1 MGKTSKPSQIKRK
14 ARFNLMYA
22 QNCAQATLLT
32 LGSTVERSDPVL
44 MRAATNFEG
53 GCVGCGSTCGVV
65 SGGVL
70 GIGALLSSLP
80 QQDPQQLEQDIYEAS
95 IAYRKWFE
103 DRFGS
108 SLCKE
113 RIETELG
120 TLKEFLSY
128 LFPGDK
134 LVRCLNHIGEAL
146 VFASDEVSRSAEKRG
161 LEPRFDKGVPG
172 GPTEPHCAY
181 TVFKALA
188 ARSGRQEDSVGW
200 ACTGLGGGVALSG
213 AVCGGL
219 LGAILGLGLEYGVDP
234 ESMGFGGIVKAFL
247 VGHRNLF
254 RHETLAKGTVE
265 DLPKEAFAR
274 SRYLLD
280 RFEKAFGSLNC
291 KEITGREFASPD
303 ELNAFLPESK
313 VCGEIFTWCEQEA
326 AELMGP

>member
-1 MGKTSKPSQIKRK
+1 MSKISNPNQIKRK
-14 ARFNLMYA
+14 ARVNLVYA
-22 QNCAQATLLT
+22 SNCAQATLMT
-32 LGSTVERSDPVL
+32 LGKTMERSDPVL

-53 GCVGCGSTCGVV
+53 GCVGCSSTCGVV
-65 SGGVL
+65 TGGVL

-80 QQDPQQLEQDIYEAS
+80 QEDPRQLEQDIYEAS
-95 IAYRKWFE
+95 ISYRKWFE
-103 DRFGS
+103 DAFGTS
-108 SLCKE
+108 VCQE
-113 RIETELG
+113 RVGVDFG
-120 TLKEFLSY
+120 TLGGLLSY

-134 LVRCLNHIGEAL
+134 LLRCLQHIGDAL
-146 VFASDEVSRSAEKRG
+146 VCVNDEVRQAAEKRS
-161 LEPRFDKGVPG
+161 LPLRFGQGMGG

-181 TVFKALA
+181 TVLKAVA
-188 ARSGRQEDSVGW
+188 ARVGKPENSVGW

-234 ESMGFGGIVKAFL
+234 ESMGFGGIVKAFV
-247 VGHRNLF
+247 VGHRNLVK
-254 RHETLAKGTVE
+254 HETFASGPVE

-291 KEITGREFASPD
+291 RDIAGRGFESPD

-313 VCGEIFTWCEQEA
+313 VCGDIFTWCEEEA
-326 AELMGP
+326 ARLMS

>member
-1 MGKTSKPSQIKRK
+1 MDKSRKPGRIKRK
-14 ARFNLMYA
+14 ARLNLIHA

-32 LGSTVERSDPVL
+32 LAWNQERSDPVL
-44 MRAATNFEG
+44 TRAATNFEG

-70 GIGALLSSLP
+70 GIGALLASLP
-80 QQDPQQLEQDIYEAS
+80 QEDPRQLEQDIYEAS

-103 DRFGS
+103 DRFGTS
-108 SLCKE
+108 VCSE
-113 RIETELG
+113 RVEVDFG
-120 TLKEFLSY
+120 TLGGLLSY

-134 LVRCLNHIGEAL
+134 LVRCLQHIGEAL
-146 VFASDEVSRSAEKRG
+146 VNVNDEVGRAAEKRG
-161 LEPRFDKGVPG
+161 LPLRFDKGMPG
-172 GPTEPHCAY
+172 GPAEPHCAY
-181 TVFKALA
+181 TVFKAIA
-188 ARSGRQEDSVGW
+188 ARYGRGENSVGW

-219 LGAILGLGLEYGVDP
+219 LGAILGLGLEYGIDP
-234 ESMGFGGIVKAFL
+234 ESMGFGGIVKAFV
-247 VGHRNLF
+247 VGHRNLVK
-254 RHETLAKGTVE
+254 HETFARGPVE

-274 SRYLLD
+274 SRYLAD

-291 KEITGREFASPD
+291 KEITGRGFSSPD

-326 AELMGP
+326 AKLMT